1 MTTITKK
8 QHYVPV
14 FYLRAWNLP
23 GKDVAHYYD
32 LETGKVLLNKPETML
47 AQNYFYEQ
55 QSRFPENYIE
65 SILSDMES
73 HVAPIFSE
81 LNEIIQN
88 HPTRVHEDRLLGRLK
103 EFLSMNNRD
112 TFKEFAA
119 YQYLRIPGAMEQKVR
134 ELVPANMA
142 TAELTEQLQLA
153 NFVKTGY
160 DFIKERIFKKMGMV
174 LQVSFDYN
182 LLTSDW
188 PCFDFRDGKFAP
200 VFGVE
205 IGAKRDIF
213 MILPITPRALLT
225 LFPLTYL
232 DPRFKNTICVPGI
245 ISEGQVKNT
254 NTLIIQ
260 QARRW
265 LVSNN
270 KADYIWKVASKR
282 KKEPIPRYL

>member
-65 SILSDMES
+65 SILSNMES

-134 ELVPANMA
+134 ELYLLIWRQMSLPNNSNP
-142 TAELTEQLQLA
+142 LT
-153 NFVKTGY
+153 
-160 DFIKERIFKKMGMV
+160 
-174 LQVSFDYN
+174 
-182 LLTSDW
+182 LLKQ
-188 PCFDFRDGKFAP
+188 G
-200 VFGVE
+200 
-205 IGAKRDIF
+205 
-213 MILPITPRALLT
+213 MILSKNGFSNKWEWCSRFHLITTCLRPIGL
-225 LFPLTYL
+225 
-232 DPRFKNTICVPGI
+232 VS
-245 ISEGQVKNT
+245 ISETVN
-254 NTLIIQ
+254 LPL
-260 QARRW
+260 RW
-265 LVSNN
+265 G
-270 KADYIWKVASKR
+270 WKLALCVMYS
-282 KKEPIPRYL
+282 